1 LYSRIKKSCQFGIG
15 VKFLPLTQMMYKPVK
30 KFIMKFV
37 LEDAIAFEEK
47 AYRFYQ
53 KALSMTVVDESSHL
67 LKRLLAAE
75 LGHRLKLE
83 EIQKTGDPEDLIVSD
98 PVIFQGVSKIDRDW
112 PDLNPRSTKEEIFK
126 AALIKERG
134 AYDFY
139 KTLAENS
146 LFKTA
151 RDVFGMLSRE
161 ESDHINW
168 LQNEIG
174 EESQ

>member
-1 LYSRIKKSCQFGIG
+1 
-15 VKFLPLTQMMYKPVK
+15 
-30 KFIMKFV
+30 MKFV

-98 PVIFQGVSKIDRDW
+98 PVIVQGVSKI
-112 PDLNPRSTKEEIFK
+112 
-126 AALIKERG
+126 ARG
-134 AYDFY
+134 GDDMYVITD
-139 KTLAENS
+139 KTHSFAE
-146 LFKTA
+146 
-151 RDVFGMLSRE
+151 DVKYADSR
-161 ESDHINW
+161 
-168 LQNEIG
+168 G
-174 EESQ
+174 C